1 MKMLFFGNNKNQSPP
16 GNAPMPAAKISHPA
30 DADDFFKDMGRK
42 PKKREV
48 NVNIESPDIVGLREE
63 PLPPPG
69 STIKNIA
76 SVSTDELIDKTN
88 YDDGFI
94 HGNIKVVNT
103 AALDVDEAL
112 SRDKEKKSGGLTEKV
127 INSQNP
133 DDFFKDIDR
142 RRNRVKADIAVP
154 EVTGLR
160 EAPLPPPGSSIR
172 NIADVSTDGLIDKT
186 GIVSEGLGNIS
197 EIDTGSI
204 DAEVLGVK

>member
-1 MKMLFFGNNKNQSPP
+1 MKMLFFGNNKSQSSPKP
-16 GNAPMPAAKISHPA
+16 DPVPAAKISHPA

-48 NVNIESPDIVGLREE
+48 NVNIESPEIVGLREE

-94 HGNIKVVNT
+94 HGNIRVVNT
-103 AALDVDEAL
+103 ASLDVDEAL
-112 SRDKEKKSGGLTEKV
+112 SRDKEKKSADLSEKV

-142 RRNRVKADIAVP
+142 RRNRVRADIAVP

-160 EAPLPPPGSSIR
+160 EAPLPPPDSSIR
-172 NIADVSTDGLIDKT
+172 NIADVNTDGLIDKT
-186 GIVSEGLGNIS
+186 GVITEGLGNIW

-204 DAEVLGVK
+204 DADILGVK

>member
-1 MKMLFFGNNKNQSPP
+1 MLFFGNNKTQSPP
-16 GNAPMPAAKISHPA
+16 APSPKISHPA

-76 SVSTDELIDKTN
+76 SVSTDELVDKSG
-88 YDDGFI
+88 YDDSFI

-112 SRDKEKKSGGLTEKV
+112 SRDKEAKSAAPSEKV

-142 RRNRVKADIAVP
+142 RRSRVKADIAVP

-160 EAPLPPPGSSIR
+160 EAPLPPPDSSIR
-172 NIADVSTDGLIDKT
+172 NIADVDTDGLIDKT
-186 GIVSEGLGNIS
+186 GIVTEGLGNIS
-197 EIDTGSI
+197 EIDTMSI
-204 DAEVLGVK
+204 DADILGVK